1 MASLIVLNGFTLSL
15 SGGFIPLYWKATCAC
30 KQRQSTPMSF
40 LASNESRCINVNFH
54 PQKKDLRRLAHW
66 V

>member
-1 MASLIVLNGFTLSL
+1 
-15 SGGFIPLYWKATCAC
+15 LYWKATCAC